1 MGDVSGDIYIHGG
14 LPQSR
19 YCSTCAH
26 YQTLSGSSIGGNCGG
41 SARACLYILD
51 IGRRRG
57 CPAGAGCP
65 HRITPEDWAKEKS
78 GMEAM
83 RARMRSSRGGAKNRG
98 RKKEST

>member
-1 MGDVSGDIYIHGG
+1 MGGMTDTYIKGG
-14 LPQSR
+14 MLQSR
-19 YCSTCAH
+19 HCDGCAH
-26 YQTLSGSSIGGNCGG
+26 YRPLYESTPKTSP
-41 SARACLYILD
+41 RVCLYILNFK
-51 IGRRRG
+51 RSRG

-83 RARMRSSRGGAKNRG
+83 RIRGGAKNRG

>member
-26 YQTLSGSSIGGNCGG
+26 YRPLQDSAPTA
-41 SARACLYILD
+41 SARVCLYILAMK
-51 IGRRRG
+51 RSRG
-57 CPAGAGCP
+57 CQAGAGCP

>member
-26 YQTLSGSSIGGNCGG
+26 YMPLYESKPKTSP
-41 SARACLYILD
+41 RVCLYILNFK
-51 IGRRRG
+51 RSRG